1 MTHDP
6 IPPITKRSNPANDT
20 VQVVQISVGTD
31 ESTRGDCCPLK
42 HFDAS
47 SCIFVLKVDRSGPVW
62 STVFVTAIQSEVICA
77 TATTQQKQGFFFSK
91 VWSDPVGG
99 CHQLESLGFLLLN

>member
-6 IPPITKRSNPANDT
+6 ILPITKRSNPANDT

-77 TATTQQKQGFFFSK
+77 TATTKQKQGCFFPKCGRTRLAVATNWK
-91 VWSDPVGG
+91 V
-99 CHQLESLGFLLLN
+99 